1 MSISVTRDISILIDQ
16 DIPILIDLYVSI
28 LIDRDIS
35 ISSDRDITILATGP
49 YSELVE
55 SISHPLKSV
64 SVVKSDAGDWSRGAT
79 LRSVQKVDRPY
90 GVLVPT
96 RTPVQSVSHALH

>member
-1 MSISVTRDISILIDQ
+1 VSIDQ
-16 DIPILIDLYVSI
+16 DIPILMDLYVSIVISI

-64 SVVKSDAGDWSRGAT
+64 SVVKFDAGDWSRGAT

-90 GVLVPT
+90 GVLVPS
-96 RTPVQSVSHALH
+96 RTPVQSVSLALH